1 MEIGE
6 VIAAFCRRLR
16 VDPPERDGEG
26 RYGFVFDGEL
36 TVRCEALGSGGIL
49 LTGVPGRV
57 PGRAGDAEALLRRL
71 LTVNLAGMR
80 ERRGVLCLEDGGDI
94 VLYRTVSAGA
104 VTPGDFEGIMER
116 FVNELAFWTDMV
128 KETAGPAAP
137 SPAVLFP

>member
-36 TVRCEALGSGGIL
+36 TVHCRALGRSEIL

-57 PGRAGDAEALLRRL
+57 PGQAREAEALLRRL
-71 LTVNLAGMR
+71 LKINLARMR
-80 ERRGVLCLEDGGDI
+80 NQSGVLSLEDGGDI
-94 VLYRTVSAGA
+94 VLHRAVSAGA
-104 VTPGDFEGIMER
+104 LTPGDFEGIMER
-116 FVNELAFWTDMV
+116 FVNELAFWTETV
-128 KETAGPAAP
+128 KGAAGPATP

>member
-36 TVRCEALGSGGIL
+36 TVRCETLGRDGIL
-49 LTGVPGRV
+49 LTGVAGRL
-57 PGRAGDAEALLRRL
+57 PGRAGEAEALLRRL

-80 ERRGVLCLEDGGDI
+80 DRRGVLCLEDGGDI

-104 VTPGDFEGIMER
+104 AAPVDFEGVLER
-116 FVNELAFWTDMV
+116 FVNELAFWTDTV
-128 KETAGPAAP
+128 RETAGPAAP